1 MHPFIKESKGSGL
14 NSNEAY
20 LKLLVDKMS
29 KDYKPVRNSIY
40 GELARLELELRNQES
55 GSFLKESFYES
66 IKCIYDR
73 IDCFDF
79 ILPGFL
85 FLMNK
90 YSDSDKLP
98 KDIKDETKTMILG
111 CKYWI
116 DEGGPEKSPCYFTE
130 NHQMLYHS
138 NEYIAGQLYKDEI
151 FTNNGETGK
160 WHMEHAKPFILKWLE
175 WRFKFGFCEWLS
187 NTYYHEDVLS
197 LSLLASF
204 AEDEEIKT
212 KAKMI
217 IDLIFFDMALNSYK
231 GIFGSSHGRAYC
243 KNITSTND
251 GSFVLRSLFLGI
263 GEEDLILSPAAVQL
277 AIIDYKVPT
286 PIYSCA
292 QDKRTYENIQC
303 MSMNVEEGAAL
314 GVDPLDYENLT
325 YFWGMGANNHKLIV
339 DFTINTKS
347 EPGYYLIERAKS
359 MKEHYDLCEG
369 AGVYTDPDG
378 DYTSRPKADLYE
390 YKTNDYM
397 LSCVQD
403 HKKGSFG
410 FQQHVWQAS
419 LGGKA
424 VIFTNHPA
432 TEDYSGRPNKWA
444 GNRIMP
450 KVQQHKNVVISMY
463 NTTVSRVPAYT
474 YHTHAY
480 IPQEFLDEVVEKN
493 GWVFSRKGNGY
504 AAVKPISGITSWVD
518 SDPLYNIYLGL
529 KKEDENGKVIKV
541 KPYEY
546 IATGRSNV
554 WICEMGSKDT
564 NGSFLEFISSFD
576 NAKILGDVFN
586 VSYNSPSLG
595 HIKTGWS
602 KQFFINGNNI
612 RTDYQVRY
620 DNPWSKVKRGALN
633 IKISDNK
640 ESHLLDF
647 NSCIRKTT
655 KI

>member
-1 MHPFIKESKGSGL
+1 MHPFIKESQENDVESK
-14 NSNEAY
+14 EAY
-20 LKLLVDKMS
+20 LRLLVNKMGN
-29 KDYKPVRNSIY
+29 DYKPMRNSIY
-40 GELARLELELRNQES
+40 GELARLELSQRGHKSN
-55 GSFLKESFYES
+55 SFLKESFYES

-73 IDCFDF
+73 TDCFDF

-85 FLMNK
+85 FLMTK
-90 YSDSDKLP
+90 YSNSEKLP
-98 KDIKDETKTMILG
+98 QEIKDEAKIMILG

-116 DEGGPEKSPCYFTE
+116 DEGGAEKSPCYFTE

-138 NEYIAGQLYKDEI
+138 NEYIAGQLYKEEV

-160 WHMEHAKPFILKWLE
+160 WHMEHARPFVLKWLE

-187 NTYYHEDVLS
+187 NNYYHEDMLS
-197 LSLLASF
+197 ISLLAAF
-204 AEDEEIKT
+204 AEDNEIKT

-231 GIFGSSHGRAYC
+231 GIFGSSHGRTYC
-243 KNITSTND
+243 QNITNTRD

-263 GEEDLILSPAAVQL
+263 GDEELDLSPAAVQL
-277 AIIDYKVPT
+277 AIIGYNVPT
-286 PIYSCA
+286 PIYNCA
-292 QDKRTYENIQC
+292 QDKRTFENIQC

-314 GVDPLDYENLT
+314 GVDPLDYDNLT

-339 DFTINTKS
+339 NHTINTKAA
-347 EPGYYLIERAKS
+347 PGYYLIERAKS
-359 MKEHYDLCEG
+359 MKEHYDLCDA

-390 YKTNDYM
+390 YKTKDYM
-397 LSCVQD
+397 ISCVQD

-450 KVQQHKNVVISMY
+450 KIQQHKNVVVSMY
-463 NTTVSRVPAYT
+463 NTTVNRVPSYT

-480 IPQEFLDEVVEKN
+480 IPQEFFDEVIEKN
-493 GWVFSRKGNGY
+493 GWVFTRKNDGY
-504 AAVKPISGITSWVD
+504 VAIKPISGYTSWVD
-518 SDPLYNIYLGL
+518 SDPSYNPYLGL
-529 KKEDENGKVIKV
+529 KKEDEKGNIIKV

-546 IATGRSNV
+546 SATGRSNV
-554 WICEMGSKDT
+554 WICEMGSKDE
-564 NGSFLEFISSFD
+564 NDSFNQFISCFENTEIS
-576 NAKILGDVFN
+576 GDVFG

-595 HIKTGWS
+595 PITTGWS
-602 KQFFINGNNI
+602 KPLNVNGKEI

-620 DNPWSKVKRGALN
+620 DNPWSKATRGTLK
-633 IKISDNK
+633 IEISDK
-640 ESHLLDF
+640 KTTHILDF
-647 NSCIRKTT
+647 ESCIRK
-655 KI
+655 